1 MLSQIF
7 VNSIVA
13 GAVYA
18 LLAFGFTITYGTL
31 NFFNMAHGV
40 AFTVGAYLCYVFR
53 ILLGLDLPWATVLA
67 VLGTSLIM
75 VVVDLLAYDRLRAR
89 RAPSWAMVVSS
100 IGVAIFIEAVI
111 SLIFGSDTLSLRT
124 GEVRPGI
131 AVLGAIITETQIV
144 ILIVSVILVA
154 LLTLYLK
161 MTRMGKALRA
171 MANDPEIGVIIGIEP
186 RLTYMTTFALAS
198 GLAAVAGCLVAF
210 ETDVYPTMGHS
221 ALLKSIVA
229 SIMGGVGNVGG
240 AVFGGLFLAAA
251 ENFGVWKLSSSW
263 QDGIALTLLLLFM
276 LAQRSKSM
284 LLGK

>member
-1 MLSQIF
+1 MLSQIL
-7 VNSIVA
+7 VNSIVS

-53 ILLGLDLPWATVLA
+53 VLLGLDLAWATVLA
-67 VLGTSLIM
+67 VIGTSLIM
-75 VVVDLLAYDRLRAR
+75 VVVDLVAYDRLRAR

-111 SLIFGSDTLSLRT
+111 SLIFGSDTLSIRSV
-124 GEVRPGI
+124 EARPGI
-131 AVLGAIITETQIV
+131 PILGAIITQTQIT
-144 ILIVSVILVA
+144 ILVVSIILVA
-154 LLTLYLK
+154 MLTVYLR
-161 MTRMGKALRA
+161 MTRLGKALRA
-171 MANDPEIGVIIGIEP
+171 MANDPEIGVVIGIEP
-186 RLTYMTTFALAS
+186 RTTYMSTFALAS

-229 SIMGGVGNVGG
+229 SIMGGIGNIPG
-240 AVFGGLFLAAA
+240 AVFGGLFLSAA

-263 QDGIALTLLLLFM
+263 QDGIALALLLLFM
-276 LAQRSKSM
+276 LAQRSKSL